1 MNTTLS
7 DLLNRFVLVYL
18 DDILIY
24 STSNDGYE
32 RHLRCVFDR
41 LRKHVL
47 YAKLSKCEFGMREVD
62 YLGHIVGGGQV
73 HADPTKISAVKDW
86 PVPTSVKHV

>member
-7 DLLNRFVLVYL
+7 DLLDRFVLVYL

-24 STSNDGYE
+24 STSDDEHE

-41 LRKHVL
+41 LRKLVL
-47 YAKLSKCEFGMREVD
+47 YAKLSKCEFGVHEVD
-62 YLGHIVGGGQV
+62 YLGYIIGG
-73 HADPTKISAVKDW
+73 S
-86 PVPTSVKHV
+86 

>member
-7 DLLNRFVLVYL
+7 DLLDHFVLVYL

-24 STSNDGYE
+24 STSSDE
-32 RHLRCVFDR
+32 HKRHLGCVFDR
-41 LRKHVL
+41 LHKHVL
-47 YAKLSKCEFGMREVD
+47 YAKLSKCKFGMREVD
-62 YLGHIVGGGQV
+62 YLGHIIGGGQV
-73 HADPTKISAVKDW
+73 CADPTKINAVKDW

>member
-1 MNTTLS
+1 MGCITVWFDKCTQYVLAAYEHHAA
-7 DLLNRFVLVYL
+7 DLLDRFVLVYL

-24 STSNDGYE
+24 STSDDEHE

-47 YAKLSKCEFGMREVD
+47 YAKLSKCEFGVREVD
-62 YLGHIVGGGQV
+62 YLGHIVGGG
-73 HADPTKISAVKDW
+73 
-86 PVPTSVKHV
+86 